1 MSKVNLKKI
10 STDQNNF
17 YNIKGTLDAEKRNL
31 FFEFSLEELKKIFAV
46 DIDELLFGSDK
57 IMEKIKNIYLYDEAD
72 KKYSCIGCVFS
83 IRVKESVSFTST
95 AINVILENKISD
107 LTNIKTNK
115 VTFKTNYLGHNIH
128 ASYIKSYSFTYDSTK
143 KIIVNTYTNDNFNV
157 EISIESQKE
166 YSYFKLSKILY
177 TYIEMIFL
185 IFGDMPTIK
194 EIFLLEKDEKIKL
207 YYDVVEKYNPKYKK
221 RNGKEILGT
230 VTAQTINKASMKKF
244 EDFRKKTKI
253 IYDLLMINI
262 NSDGYIEIKNCNLV
276 QIMEGMYKTIMGT
289 NTDLRLILIHY
300 FNKYK
305 SSKNILS
312 KRDKR
317 KVKDPNNT
325 PIFIYKANNHRNYL
339 SHLNLNQNKNVFYK
353 LENNYAYW
361 KLCMCIRIYILEY
374 LKIDYEKEYVSRYI
388 KEIDEWSKKNKMR
401 FSLKVNS

>member
-1 MSKVNLKKI
+1 MHW
-10 STDQNNF
+10 
-17 YNIKGTLDAEKRNL
+17 G
-31 FFEFSLEELKKIFAV
+31 
-46 DIDELLFGSDK
+46 
-57 IMEKIKNIYLYDEAD
+57 
-72 KKYSCIGCVFS
+72 VFS
-83 IRVKESVSFTST
+83 IKVKESVSFTST

-115 VTFKTNYLGHNIH
+115 VTFKTNYLGHSIH

-185 IFGDMPTIK
+185 IFGDIPTIK

-289 NTDLRLILIHY
+289 NTNLRLILIHY